1 MLPDRTLSAVN
12 GRETDLVMRLTSTD
26 SSERRQAKEKL
37 KKLYLEEFKRCTDYT
52 VDELREIAKVIK
64 TVNKKI
70 AG

>member
-1 MLPDRTLSAVN
+1 LLPDRTLSAVN

>member
-1 MLPDRTLSAVN
+1 
-12 GRETDLVMRLTSTD
+12 MRLTSTD